1 MGRRGYKM
9 FGGALVCPPGFFC
22 MDTGT
27 VLLIA
32 LVVVSIAAV
41 VVLILKYNGLLAPVG
56 GSMGAAKPTVVVVRS
71 DLRSALRS
79 ASGSPPPVV
88 MNADPRFSP
97 LPPEQSYAVPPDLRG
112 YATRPLAAGLG
123 PLLPVN
129 TQTRGIPDAFQ
140 QVGVLTAP
148 GGTSTSGSPTRTIL
162 PLFGRTIDSN
172 RNRWNYYTRTD
183 GMNPVQV
190 PVQFKRRNCDDDNGC
205 DEISDG
211 DSIGVP
217 VMGQSFTANVYRFS
231 TPRYLPV

>member
-1 MGRRGYKM
+1 
-9 FGGALVCPPGFFC
+9 
-22 MDTGT
+22 
-27 VLLIA
+27 
-32 LVVVSIAAV
+32 
-41 VVLILKYNGLLAPVG
+41 
-56 GSMGAAKPTVVVVRS
+56 
-71 DLRSALRS
+71 
-79 ASGSPPPVV
+79 

-217 VMGQSFTANVYRFS
+217 VMGQSFTANVYRYS
-231 TPRYLPV
+231 TPRYLPM

>member
-1 MGRRGYKM
+1 MGRRGYKLL
-9 FGGALVCPPGFFC
+9 GGALTCPPGFFC

-32 LVVVSIAAV
+32 LVIVTVLAV
-41 VVLILKYNGLLAPVG
+41 VVLGMKYYGLLPDTA
-56 GSMGAAKPTVVVVRS
+56 SQKPTVVVVRNQ
-71 DLRSALRS
+71 A
-79 ASGSPPPVV
+79 APPAAPTLPPIV

-129 TQTRGIPDAFQ
+129 TQTRGVPDAFQ
-140 QVGVLTAP
+140 QVGLLTAP

-205 DEISDG
+205 DEISEG

-217 VMGQSFTANVYRFS
+217 VMGQSFTANVYRYS
-231 TPRYLPV
+231 TPRYLPM

>member
-1 MGRRGYKM
+1 
-9 FGGALVCPPGFFC
+9 

-41 VVLILKYNGLLAPVG
+41 VVLILKYNGLLAP
-56 GSMGAAKPTVVVVRS
+56 MGATASAAPAKPTVVVVRN
-71 DLRSALRS
+71 DR
-79 ASGSPPPVV
+79 GNPPPVV